1 MVKKVA
7 KTKKVS
13 SKKED
18 EPIQKEEKVKSLPK
32 SKKEKKKPEKS
43 EKVEANQ
50 ENNEESIEEEEEN
63 KEIFKIPKTRVEKAQ
78 GIVDELTSP
87 NSNTAIY
94 VGHLP
99 WGFEDHALK
108 KYFEQEDV
116 STVVM
121 GFPADVDEKKDI
133 VVEIKKVYQMLL
145 NTFPEKKIELY
156 DERYTSK
163 IAFYALRNFGK
174 KVKTQKENLDKMS
187 AAVLLESYMNSA
199 KFRKK

>member
-1 MVKKVA
+1 MSRLLAVDYGLKRIGIAVTDSSQIIA
-7 KTKKVS
+7 SPLVTVS
-13 SKKED
+13 
-18 EPIQKEEKVKSLPK
+18 P
-32 SKKEKKKPEKS
+32 
-43 EKVEANQ
+43 Q
-50 ENNEESIEEEEEN
+50 E
-63 KEIFKIPKTRVEKAQ
+63 FIP
-78 GIVDELTSP
+78 
-87 NSNTAIY
+87 
-94 VGHLP
+94 
-99 WGFEDHALK
+99 FLK